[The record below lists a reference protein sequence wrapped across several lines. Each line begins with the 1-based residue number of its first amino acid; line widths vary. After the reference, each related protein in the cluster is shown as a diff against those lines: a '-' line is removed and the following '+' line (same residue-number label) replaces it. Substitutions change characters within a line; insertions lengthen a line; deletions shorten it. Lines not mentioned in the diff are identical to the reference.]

1 MDNPMDNMPPKQ
13 PDPDDRP
20 ATSAADVELD
30 PRLNELRREFQVDRH
45 ELLDKRA
52 ESINRWLAVMAIV
65 LTFFGIVAAFAGYI
79 SFERFRELEK
89 ETTNRVEQ
97 LVDKIKDLAD
107 EAEADAGK
115 IREITAKYAHDF
127 PEKAREVADETIDN
141 PKASLLDKTIARAV
155 SLQQQDQKTQAIEMW
170 RAVAYVAEGID
181 NDQATTAWFSV
192 GYLIQDQKDKILAY
206 DQAIRLKPDYAAAYN
221 NRGNAKK
228 ELKQYN
234 AAIADYGQAIRLEPN
249 DAAAYNN
256 RGVAKYDLKQ
266 YKAAIA
272 DYDEAI
278 RLEPNDAAAYNNR
291 GNAKG
296 DLKHYTAAIAD
307 YDQALRLKPDLV
319 AAYYNRGVAK
329 YDLKQYKAA
338 IADYDEA
345 LRLKPDLA
353 AAYYKRGLVKK
364 ALGLKDK
371 ARTDLK
377 TARELARN
385 ANDAKLV
392 DEAEESLRDLDPD
405 GGS

>member
-1 MDNPMDNMPPKQ
+1 MDNAPPKQ
-13 PDPDDRP
+13 PDPDDGS

-30 PRLNELRREFQVDRH
+30 RRLNELRR

-52 ESINRWLAVMAIV
+52 ESINWWLAVMAIV
-65 LTFFGIVAAFAGYI
+65 LTFFGIVAVVAGYI
-79 SFERFRELEK
+79 SFERFGELEK
-89 ETTNRVEQ
+89 ETRNRVEQ

-115 IREITAKYAHDF
+115 IREITAQYAHDF
-127 PEKAREVADETIDN
+127 PEKAGEVADETIDN
-141 PKASLLDKTIARAV
+141 PKASSLDKTIARAV
-155 SLQQQDQKTQAIEMW
+155 SLQRQDKKPQAIEMW
-170 RAVAYVAEGID
+170 RAVAHVAEGID

-234 AAIADYGQAIRLEPN
+234 AAIADYGQAIRLEPV

-278 RLEPNDAAAYNNR
+278 RLEPVDAAAYNNR

-296 DLKHYTAAIAD
+296 DLKHYKAAIAD

-405 GGS
+405 GG